1 MGEVKWIA
9 VDGEKDEVV
18 ATGSTINEVREKA
31 KAKGIEDPMITVPID
46 GDQAMFY

>member
-18 ATGSTINEVREKA
+18 ATGSTISEVREKA
-31 KAKGIEDPMITVPID
+31 RAKGIDEPIITVPIN